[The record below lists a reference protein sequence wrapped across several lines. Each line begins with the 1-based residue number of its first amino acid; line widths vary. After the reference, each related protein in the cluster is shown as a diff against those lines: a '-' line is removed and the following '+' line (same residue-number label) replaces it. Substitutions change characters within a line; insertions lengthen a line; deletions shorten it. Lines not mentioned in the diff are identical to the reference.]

1 MRYPPYERNEFQ
13 DIFES
18 SVQDTVESI
27 KKDLPYII
35 REAVSEYIDDY
46 YDIPPQWREEVL
58 DISTDFD
65 EQVLDELIKQI
76 KIKK

>member
-27 KKDLPYII
+27 KKDLPDII

-58 DISTDFD
+58 EISTDFD
-65 EQVLDELIKQI
+65 EKVLDELIKQI